1 MINCKKYILAGCFFL
16 TLPLC
21 GWAEAPVVDDSE
33 NFAIIDEP
41 QIEAPTAVR
50 PKYEQPQIEN
60 AEIDS
65 PQSEKYQMD
74 MAQEDDGPA
83 LAKDDLAS
91 NPRNNFNDN
100 AKLLDKVQSLQQE
113 VQELRGQLE
122 VQTHDLKMLQQQQ
135 LAFYKDL
142 DARLANSAG
151 KSAVNNAPPT
161 LSMDKPVVNEPVKT
175 VPNPAVNKIA
185 NNTVVAP
192 VATNPASRIN
202 PADEQISY
210 LAAYEL
216 VKNKRY
222 DEAVNAMQAFSK
234 KYPQGGYTANA
245 EYWLGE
251 LYMVKKLYSQAVE
264 HFDVVLKKFPSSS
277 KSAASLLKTGY
288 AYAALGNNI
297 EARKRLQ
304 EVVKNYPGTPTAQ
317 LANLKLEAI
326 NAT

>member
-1 MINCKKYILAGCFFL
+1 MIHCKKYILAGCLFL
-16 TLPLC
+16 ALPLV

-41 QIEAPTAVR
+41 QMDNASVVR
-50 PKYEQPQIEN
+50 PKYEQPQMEH
-60 AEIDS
+60 AEIDN
-65 PQSEKYQMD
+65 PQNDKYRLD
-74 MAQEDDGPA
+74 VAQDDDGPA
-83 LAKDDLAS
+83 LAKDDEANNTRAS
-91 NPRNNFNDN
+91 FNDN
-100 AKLLDKVQSLQQE
+100 ANLLDKVQGLQQE
-113 VQELRGQLE
+113 LQELRGQIE
-122 VQTHDLKMLQQQQ
+122 VQAHDLKMLQQQQ

-151 KSAVNNAPPT
+151 KAEANNAPTP
-161 LSMDKPVVNEPVKT
+161 LSMDKPVVQQPVKT
-175 VPNPAVNKIA
+175 APSSSTRNNAV
-185 NNTVVAP
+185 VVP
-192 VATNPASRIN
+192 VAANPASRVN

-216 VKNKRY
+216 VKNKHY
-222 DEAVNAMQAFSK
+222 DEAVTAMQAFSN

-251 LYMVKKLYSQAVE
+251 LYMVKKLYPQAVE

-288 AYAALGNNI
+288 AYAALGNNV

-304 EVVKNYPGTPTAQ
+304 QVVKNYPGTSTAQ